1 MKRHLN
7 GLILRYLIL
16 LIIALFGLP
25 ILTKILS
32 FLTIKAVFIILNIF
46 YTTNISEDVIIF
58 NSIAIRLIPAC
69 IAVSAYYLLLIFNL
83 TNSMGLKTRTKSI
96 FFLLISFFTINLI
109 RIITIAIIFERGYK
123 YFDLIHSFSWHVLST
138 FMVLF
143 LWFINIY
150 LFKIKSIPIYTDVK
164 EVLKIIK
171 SSKKHDKR
179 NPK

>member
-7 GLILRYLIL
+7 GLILRYFIL

-58 NSIAIRLIPAC
+58 NSIAI
-69 IAVSAYYLLLIFNL
+69 
-83 TNSMGLKTRTKSI
+83 K
-96 FFLLISFFTINLI
+96 LI
-109 RIITIAIIFERGYK
+109 RIITIAIIFERGYE
-123 YFDLIHSFSWHVLST
+123 YFDLIHNLSWYILSTLMVLS
-138 FMVLF
+138 

-150 LFKIKSIPIYTDVK
+150 LFKIKSLPVYTDVK

-171 SSKKHDKR
+171 SSNKHDKR

>member
-7 GLILRYLIL
+7 GLILRYFIL

-123 YFDLIHSFSWHVLST
+123 YFDLIHLHDLAIAVNFYL
-138 FMVLF
+138 
-143 LWFINIY
+143 NY
-150 LFKIKSIPIYTDVK
+150 LFFLMSQTID
-164 EVLKIIK
+164 
-171 SSKKHDKR
+171 
-179 NPK
+179 

>member
-7 GLILRYLIL
+7 GLILRYFIL

-58 NSIAIRLIPAC
+58 N
-69 IAVSAYYLLLIFNL
+69 L
-83 TNSMGLKTRTKSI
+83 TTTMGLKTRIKSI

-109 RIITIAIIFERGYK
+109 RIITIAIIFERGYE
-123 YFDLIHSFSWHVLST
+123 YFDLIHNLSWYILSTLMVLS
-138 FMVLF
+138 

-150 LFKIKSIPIYTDVK
+150 LFKIKSLPVYTDVK

-171 SSKKHDKR
+171 SSNKHDKR